1 MGGYNISHQMVI
13 IIILISGGISNWLS
27 LMYRGESGELRIF
40 VKEIMN
46 YLAALSSML
55 DNPQMT
61 DADVLK
67 RLPSWPEDRPEELLP
82 LPGFVF
88 SD

>member
-1 MGGYNISHQMVI
+1 
-13 IIILISGGISNWLS
+13 
-27 LMYRGESGELRIF
+27 
-40 VKEIMN
+40 MN

-55 DNPQMT
+55 GNPQMT
-61 DADVLK
+61 DVLQ
-67 RLPSWPEDRPEELLP
+67 RLPSWPEDRLEDLLP